1 MKNFEEL
8 NQQASLLPAEGVS
21 RRAVL
26 GVTAGALITF
36 TLAPFFS
43 KSFLEKAE
51 ASGSGGSINGFVNI
65 TASNQVQ
72 ISFGGAEMGQGIMT
86 GLSQALAEELMVDWA
101 QVTTVMSDAGANSY
115 VTGGSYGIRGH
126 FDQMRNVGAT
136 ARQMLLQAAGP
147 GAVALGSGQIS
158 VGGVTKSYAELASVA
173 ATQVVSAPALMA
185 PANFK
190 IIGKP
195 LARTDIPSKTDG
207 SAKFGL
213 DTRLP
218 GMVFAAIV
226 NSPKFGGYLAASA
239 PLPATPAG
247 CLAVVKLPNANG
259 VVDAVAVVATNT
271 WNAMKGAS
279 SLSVSWTNPT
289 TAVQSSMTS
298 SAILARAQSLMTS
311 GTAVTP
317 IAEQKPN
324 GSNASTT
331 WNSAPAANRVDLQ
344 YQLPYLAHVT
354 MEVPNCTVKLSSGG
368 STAEVWV
375 PTQAPTWVQG
385 SIAAATG
392 ATSVTVH
399 PTLMGGGLGRRI
411 DTDYVYQA
419 GKLALLY
426 GKPNNVPVQ
435 LMWPREQDLSHD
447 QYRPSSLIRIRMAW
461 DANKAIS
468 AYYLRMVA
476 PSPLLQRGWTQSG
489 SPENDNIDGAKDL
502 VYNFGS
508 NLVEYVVHDSPVPV
522 GFWRSV
528 GNSMNCF
535 AVESALDEVA
545 VATGQN
551 PLTMRQNLL
560 STPDGARLLACLN
573 TVAAQINSTPLPTGN
588 GRGFAVSNGFGSN
601 IAMAIEL
608 APSTVAGTV
617 KIVSIF
623 AAVDCGLAV
632 NPSQVET
639 QIQGGIIQG
648 LSAALWGQTTFSN
661 GAASSRNFSNTR
673 VLRMTEVPQISVSII
688 NSGIGNLGG
697 IGEIGVPVA
706 APALAN
712 AYYAMS
718 KTRVRNLPMFPNAT
732 MGG

>member
-8 NQQASLLPAEGVS
+8 KLDSHQDANEGIS

-26 GVTAGALITF
+26 GATAGALISF
-36 TLAPFFS
+36 TLTPLFS
-43 KSFLEKAE
+43 KLFLEKAN
-51 ASGSGGSINGFVNI
+51 AATSGGVVNGFVKI
-65 TASNQVQ
+65 TASNQVE

-86 GLSQALAEELMVDWA
+86 GLAQALAEELMVDWT

-126 FDQMRNVGAT
+126 FDQMRTVGAT
-136 ARQMLLQAAGP
+136 ARAMLLQAAGP
-147 GAVALGSGQIS
+147 GAVALGSGLVS
-158 VGGVTKSYAELASVA
+158 VGGVTKSYAELASA
-173 ATQVVSAPALMA
+173 AGSQTVSAPALMA

-190 IIGKP
+190 IVGKP
-195 LARTDIPSKTDG
+195 LARTDIPSKTNG
-207 SAKFGL
+207 SAKYGL

-226 NSPKFGGYLAASA
+226 NSPKFGGYLAASTA
-239 PLPATPAG
+239 LPATPTG
-247 CLAVVKLPNANG
+247 CLAIVKLPNAKG

-279 SLSVSWTNPT
+279 SISISWTNPSS
-289 TAVQSSMTS
+289 AVQSSMTS
-298 SAILARAQSLMTS
+298 SAILTRAQTLMTS
-311 GTAVTP
+311 GSAVTP
-317 IAEQKPN
+317 IAEQKPIN
-324 GSNASTT
+324 SNAATT
-331 WNSAPAANRVDLQ
+331 WNLAPTSNRVDLQ
-344 YQLPYLAHVT
+344 YQLPYLAHIT
-354 MEVPNCTVKLSSGG
+354 MEVPNCTVKLSSDGKN
-368 STAEVWV
+368 AEVWV
-375 PTQAPTWVQG
+375 PTQAPTWVQAAIG
-385 SIAAATG
+385 SATG
-392 ATSVTVH
+392 ATSVVVH

-426 GKPNNVPVQ
+426 GKVNNVPIQ

-447 QYRPSSLIRIRMAW
+447 QYRPASLIRVRMAW
-461 DANKAIS
+461 DSNKSIS
-468 AYYLRMVA
+468 AYYTRMVA
-476 PSPLLQRGWTQSG
+476 PSPVLQRGWTQSG

-502 VYNFGS
+502 VYNFGA

-535 AVESALDEVA
+535 AIESALDEVA

-560 STPDGARLLACLN
+560 NTPQGARLLACLN
-573 TVAAQINSTPLPTGN
+573 TVATQINASPMPSGN

-608 APSTVAGTV
+608 TPSSVTGTV

-661 GAASSRNFSNTR
+661 GNASSRNFSNTR
-673 VLRMTEVPQISVSII
+673 VLKMAEVPPISVSII
-688 NSGIGNLGG
+688 NSGISNLGG

-712 AYYAMS
+712 AYYSMT
-718 KTRVRNLPMFPNAT
+718 KTRVRNLPIFPNST
-732 MGG
+732 MSG